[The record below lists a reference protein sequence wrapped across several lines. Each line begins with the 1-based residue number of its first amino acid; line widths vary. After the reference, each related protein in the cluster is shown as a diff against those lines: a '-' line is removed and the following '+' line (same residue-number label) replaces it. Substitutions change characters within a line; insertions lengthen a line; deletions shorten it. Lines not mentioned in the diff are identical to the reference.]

1 MLEARSKRYDT
12 IMLRD
17 CCGTINRK
25 HAQENVAGHFEQFGG
40 SMLTGKELEEALQH
54 GA

>member
-17 CCGTINRK
+17 CCGIIDRK
-25 HAQENVAGHFEQFGG
+25 HAQETVEGHFEQFGG
-40 SMLTGKELEEALQH
+40 LILPGKELEEALQH